1 METSLS
7 PDQLPKI
14 GRPAGK
20 SAGKLK
26 RYQIDLG
33 STERAKDE

>member
-7 PDQLPKI
+7 PDQLPKL
-14 GRPAGK
+14 GRSAGK
-20 SAGKLK
+20 SK